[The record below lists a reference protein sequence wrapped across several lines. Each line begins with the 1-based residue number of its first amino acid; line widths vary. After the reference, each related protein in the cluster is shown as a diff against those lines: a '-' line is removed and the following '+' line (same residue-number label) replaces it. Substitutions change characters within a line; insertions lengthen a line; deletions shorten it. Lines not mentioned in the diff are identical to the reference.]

1 MKKIPQTL
9 KKCLSLA
16 FIAII
21 ITISS
26 SILEQMSY
34 HKKKIIGFMDE
45 SLKVTQL
52 ENGKVKSIIHSCLDL
67 QLIFQPFTA
76 LLRQGEEELI
86 FI

>member
-1 MKKIPQTL
+1 
-9 KKCLSLA
+9 
-16 FIAII
+16 
-21 ITISS
+21 
-26 SILEQMSY
+26 
-34 HKKKIIGFMDE
+34 MDE